1 MPISEA
7 ALQNTKNRFLAVKG
21 DASVGQAL
29 GALQSEGGQPWW
41 HLVVQMDNGSWRVIR
56 FSNLYIA
63 LKDMANAAEMRLG
76 SWDGLIET
84 IAVERDS
91 IDTRAAESLANKSAS
106 QVLVVTVDASPVGL
120 LVEDVTRGGP
130 SISSTKLGELGGRHI
145 NLKDYGSIL
154 LSSSKKVKP
163 SELANEAKD
172 R

>member
-7 ALQNTKNRFLAVKG
+7 ALQNPKNSFLAVKG

-41 HLVVQMDNGSWRVIR
+41 HLVVQMDDGSWRVTR
-56 FSNLYIA
+56 FSDLYVG
-63 LKDMANAAEMRLG
+63 LKDRANAAEIRLG
-76 SWDGLIET
+76 SWDGLTET
-84 IAVERDS
+84 TAVERDS
-91 IDTRAAESLANKSAS
+91 IDTRAAEALAKKSTN

-120 LVEDVTRGGP
+120 LVEGVRRGGVF
-130 SISSTKLGELGGRHI
+130 ISSAKLGELGGRYI

-163 SELANEAKD
+163 SGLANDAKD

>member
-7 ALQNTKNRFLAVKG
+7 ALQDPKNRFLAVKG

-41 HLVVQMDNGSWRVIR
+41 HLVVQMDDGSWRVSR
-56 FSNLYIA
+56 FSDLYVA
-63 LKDMANAAEMRLG
+63 LKDLTNAAEIRLG

-84 IAVERDS
+84 TAIDRDS
-91 IDTRAAESLANKSAS
+91 IDTRGAEALAKKSAS
-106 QVLVVTVDASPVGL
+106 QVLVVTVEASPVGL
-120 LVEDVTRGGP
+120 LVGDVRRGGP
-130 SISSTKLGELGGRHI
+130 SISSAKLGELGGRHI

-163 SELANEAKD
+163 GSGSV
-172 R
+172 